1 MYTKCII
8 SSVYVIFI
16 SFYLIFIIY
25 FIKGDFFIMVLQL
38 NGKYIAST
46 VKENIN
52 KETGEITE
60 NIQISLYQIGEGTV
74 DMKCDSDFYEN
85 YIKINKIPVMQDVA
99 FKVKLTEFNGRTY
112 FKIVDILNEREI
124 KAATQNN
131 KGEK

>member
-1 MYTKCII
+1 MYTECII

-25 FIKGDFFIMVLQL
+25 FIEGDFFIMVLQL

-46 VKENIN
+46 IKENIN

-60 NIQISLYQIGEGTV
+60 NIQISLYQEGEGTV

>member
-1 MYTKCII
+1 
-8 SSVYVIFI
+8 
-16 SFYLIFIIY
+16 
-25 FIKGDFFIMVLQL
+25 MVLQL

-46 VKENIN
+46 IKENIN

-60 NIQISLYQIGEGTV
+60 NIQISLYQEGEGTV

-85 YIKINKIPVMQDVA
+85 YIKIHNIPVMQDVA

-124 KAATQNN
+124 KAANN